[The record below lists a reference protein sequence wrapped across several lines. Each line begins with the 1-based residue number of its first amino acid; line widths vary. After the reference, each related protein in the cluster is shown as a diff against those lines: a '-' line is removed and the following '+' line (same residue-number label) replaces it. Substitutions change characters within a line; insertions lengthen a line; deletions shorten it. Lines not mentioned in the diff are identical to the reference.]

1 MANWEWT
8 KYYTQGITTMRVVDI
23 YTRKAKM
30 FNAVASGYGY
40 CKGIMVFWYIMVL
53 RSLFRLS

>member
-40 CKGIMVFWYIMVL
+40 CKGIMVFLVHYGFEVVI
-53 RSLFRLS
+53 